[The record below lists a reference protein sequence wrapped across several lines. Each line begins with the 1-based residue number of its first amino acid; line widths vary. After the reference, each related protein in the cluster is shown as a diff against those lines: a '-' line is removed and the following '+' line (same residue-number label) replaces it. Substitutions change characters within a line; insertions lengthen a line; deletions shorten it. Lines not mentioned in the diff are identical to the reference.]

1 MFHFKRINL
10 GILIQVVRITM
21 QKCKIPRKY
30 FAPKYVDLHLSTASL
45 KMQTRKMWEFVKVR
59 Q

>member
-1 MFHFKRINL
+1 MFHFKRINH

-30 FAPKYVDLHLSTASL
+30 FAPKYVDPHQSTASL
-45 KMQTRKMWEFVKVR
+45 KMQTRKMWAIVKVR

>member
-30 FAPKYVDLHLSTASL
+30 FAPKYVDLHQSTASL